1 MFTRTSHQRNPDA
14 MGREKPGSRRW
25 EVREVGAPRA
35 KRKRSEGRTPEVQTP
50 GIHKHMCQPH
60 GIPHLCMNQ
69 CTNQESKAATLPKC
83 GLPHARR
90 AGGW

>member
-60 GIPHLCMNQ
+60 GLPHLCMN
-69 CTNQESKAATLPKC
+69 
-83 GLPHARR
+83 
-90 AGGW
+90 